1 VYVNVTIS
9 LLFRGDQGV
18 GFHKS
23 AHILL
28 RDASSFPPNPAPLML
43 ATMFLFG
50 RLGPVYPGSPPA
62 IFSVPTRCAVE
73 GSHVKVRI
81 VRVPPANDG
90 TALEIDMRSLRV
102 GRVYDLSASAAS
114 YLVVM
119 GFAEV
124 ELPLFDHPSAPA
136 PVQQRKARAR
146 R

>member
-1 VYVNVTIS
+1 
-9 LLFRGDQGV
+9 
-18 GFHKS
+18 
-23 AHILL
+23 
-28 RDASSFPPNPAPLML
+28 LML
-43 ATMFLFG
+43 ATMLLLA

-81 VRVPPANDG
+81 IRVPPANDG

-102 GRVYDLSASAAS
+102 GRVYDLSVSAAS

-124 ELPLFDHPSAPA
+124 ELPPTDHPSAPA
-136 PVQQRKARAR
+136 HVRDRKARVR

>member
-1 VYVNVTIS
+1 M
-9 LLFRGDQGV
+9 LL
-18 GFHKS
+18 
-23 AHILL
+23 
-28 RDASSFPPNPAPLML
+28 L
-43 ATMFLFG
+43 A
-50 RLGPVYPGSPPA
+50 RLGPVYPGSPPS
-62 IFSVPTRCAVE
+62 IFSVPTRCAAE

-90 TALEIDMRSLRV
+90 TALEIDMRSLRL

-124 ELPLFDHPSAPA
+124 ELPVFDRPSAPEH
-136 PVQQRKARAR
+136 VQHRKARAR